1 MLCFTV
7 ALAGLLIFRG
17 AAPADDVPT
26 SLNAGGGGSP
36 PHLTPVQDRPKDAVL
51 DEFLDIARLLE
62 ERGARLIG
70 GSRTPKLR
78 RELAEAPPRS
88 SQAIELRVRLGV
100 ELLRLGESAAA
111 LTELQEALRIADDQS
126 ILRQP

>member
-36 PHLTPVQDRPKDAVL
+36 PHLTPVQNRPKDAVL

-78 RELAEAPPRS
+78 RELAEAPPAHRKPS
-88 SQAIELRVRLGV
+88 S
-100 ELLRLGESAAA
+100 SAFAWAWSFCGWERA
-111 LTELQEALRIADDQS
+111 LPL
-126 ILRQP
+126 